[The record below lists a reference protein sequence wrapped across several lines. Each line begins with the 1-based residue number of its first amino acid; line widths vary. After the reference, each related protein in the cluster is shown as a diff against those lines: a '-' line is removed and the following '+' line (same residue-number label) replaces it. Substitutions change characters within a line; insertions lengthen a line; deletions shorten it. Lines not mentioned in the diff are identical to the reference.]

1 MPTHTKSE
9 RKKGKK
15 FASNDAK
22 EERTI
27 KKVMA
32 SAKVPKGRAIAI
44 LKSKGVLKQK
54 KGKRGL
60 LIKKKRK
67 E

>member
-1 MPTHTKSE
+1 MP
-9 RKKGKK
+9 KGYSDNNKR
-15 FASNDAK
+15 
-22 EERTI
+22 EEKVI
-27 KKVMA
+27 GKVMS

-60 LIKKKRK
+60 LIKNKKK
-67 E
+67 

>member
-1 MPTHTKSE
+1 MVRYVNNDKRE
-9 RKKGKK
+9 DRVIGK
-15 FASNDAK
+15 
-22 EERTI
+22 
-27 KKVMA
+27 VQA

-60 LIKKKRK
+60 LISRKGKKC
-67 E
+67 

>member
-1 MPTHTKSE
+1 MTK
-9 RKKGKK
+9 KKAK
-15 FASNDAK
+15 SRYSDNDK
-22 EERTI
+22 REEKVI
-27 KKVMA
+27 GKVMA

-60 LIKKKRK
+60 LIKKK
-67 E
+67 